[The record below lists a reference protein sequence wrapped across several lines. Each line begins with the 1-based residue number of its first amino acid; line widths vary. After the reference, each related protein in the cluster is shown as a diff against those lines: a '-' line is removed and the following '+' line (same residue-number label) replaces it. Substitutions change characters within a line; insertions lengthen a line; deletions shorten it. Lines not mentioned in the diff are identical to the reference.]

1 MEDVIIPAKTVV
13 KIMEEFELSDSQFAN
28 LFGVSLKT
36 VIYWRENGVAGKRG
50 NTPALFDCLM
60 MMKYLSEKDP
70 EGFIPPNQLKDLIK
84 KVEIPTALCIDFIPY
99 VNELGPA
106 VSVRKHQRLI
116 SVMAA
121 IMLTMYLQKQG
132 KEVVFDALEKIPDL
146 KDVFDG

>member
-1 MEDVIIPAKTVV
+1 M
-13 KIMEEFELSDSQFAN
+13 
-28 LFGVSLKT
+28 
-36 VIYWRENGVAGKRG
+36 
-50 NTPALFDCLM
+50 
-60 MMKYLSEKDP
+60 
-70 EGFIPPNQLKDLIK
+70 
-84 KVEIPTALCIDFIPY
+84 EIPTALCIDFIPY

-106 VSVRKHQRLI
+106 VSVLKHQRLI

>member
-28 LFGVSLKT
+28 LFGVSLRT

-70 EGFIPPNQLKDLIK
+70 K
-84 KVEIPTALCIDFIPY
+84 ALY
-99 VNELGPA
+99 HRTN
-106 VSVRKHQRLI
+106 
-116 SVMAA
+116 
-121 IMLTMYLQKQG
+121 
-132 KEVVFDALEKIPDL
+132 
-146 KDVFDG
+146 